1 LINTKLLLKNVYPLN
16 LKIMKSITISTKA
29 LLLIAVFVVI
39 SFYAFKDPKP
49 TAKVQYMQLTTV
61 ESIIPGGLGRSKMIT
76 TKTDGTFTEENME
89 NFYSMVG
96 INFGN
101 IEANDKDIVNKIN
114 TLIADGWELTDV
126 NSGSQSPS
134 QGYAQGIFL
143 TRYLF
148 KKTAE

>member
-1 LINTKLLLKNVYPLN
+1 
-16 LKIMKSITISTKA
+16 M
-29 LLLIAVFVVI
+29 
-39 SFYAFKDPKP
+39 
-49 TAKVQYMQLTTV
+49 QYMQLTTV

-76 TKTDGTFTEENME
+76 TKVDGTFTEEKME

-101 IEANDKDIVNKIN
+101 IEANDKDIVNKLN
-114 TLIADGWELTDV
+114 SLTADGWELAQVT
-126 NSGSQSPS
+126 SGSQSPS
-134 QGYAQGIFL
+134 TGYEQGIFM